1 MGAVKILIVCT
12 DDDFKDINI
21 SLLMRESIDVITAG
35 SPEEALARIK
45 ENEDLDVVILGFEN
59 TDPRNMDILKTIKTI
74 NPLIE
79 VVMISSGPTLDS
91 IIMCMKLGAC
101 DYLIKPIDPDRLI
114 EKIAEAAAQKAA
126 HEEKII
132 HARIKEFC
140 SLASD

>member
-1 MGAVKILIVCT
+1 MGAVKILIFCT

-21 SLLMRESIDVITAG
+21 SLLMRESIDVIIAG
-35 SPEEALARIK
+35 SPEEALATIK
-45 ENEDLDVVILGFEN
+45 ENQDLDVVILGFEN
-59 TDPRNMDILKTIKTI
+59 TDPCNMDILKAIKTI

-91 IIMCMKLGAC
+91 IIMGMKLGAC
-101 DYLIKPIDPDRLI
+101 DYLVKPIDPDRLI
-114 EKIAEAAAQKAA
+114 EKIAEAAAQKAS

-140 SLASD
+140 SLSSD